1 MFKEKEAGT
10 WVIREATKWIN
21 NPLTLATNRP
31 GCLLDEQFWCC
42 VDLECVL
49 AFSAQ
54 HHLPKWE
61 NLEKELFWH
70 PLHTHTPSCLP
81 TSLSPRGVHRLK
93 GHTLC
98 LTALVW
104 KPGCDCR
111 LCLAK
116 ARALSFPF
124 HFSSSSATVQ
134 GRRSP
139 WEYSEDRITSKYTFC
154 ERNPTE
160 IASCFAPHSLKKT
173 PLKLQ
178 HVDGTLSDTDR
189 ARLI

>member
-1 MFKEKEAGT
+1 M
-10 WVIREATKWIN
+10 
-21 NPLTLATNRP
+21 P

-49 AFSAQ
+49 VFSAQ
-54 HHLPKWE
+54 HHYPKWE
-61 NLEKELFWH
+61 NLEKESFDTSIH
-70 PLHTHTPSCLP
+70 THTHTPSCLP

-93 GHTLC
+93 GHPLC

-111 LCLAK
+111 LCLTR

-124 HFSSSSATVQ
+124 HSSCSSTTVQ
-134 GRRSP
+134 GHHSP
-139 WEYSEDRITSKYTFC
+139 REYSEDRITSKYTFR
-154 ERNPTE
+154 ERNPAE
-160 IASCFAPHSLKKT
+160 IAPRFAPHSLKK
-173 PLKLQ
+173 PSLKLQ
-178 HVDGTLSDTDR
+178 HVDGTLGDTDR